1 MSHSGAGLEW
11 PQRVFSPRVLRQR
24 LLLVVCFL
32 VVCSLAAGLGPPAV
46 AQDRDETQNQLAE
59 VEREIEALQAELERD
74 RGALGRERE
83 ALRELDLA
91 LQANARDLADTQ
103 QAVETQQQEVKRL
116 EGERDAYLDQL
127 SQRQDD
133 LGEQVLAAWKLSRE
147 SRLKLIL
154 NQDDPARLGRILVY
168 YDLLGEAQAERISEL
183 RTVLEELDRMQVG
196 IDRELADLDA
206 LETQQAGQ
214 REVLQ
219 GQRGERIALLAAI
232 EQSLS
237 DGEARLE
244 ELRRNRRDLETLLE
258 RLGDALA
265 DIPADLGKGQHP
277 NERRGTLPMPVG
289 GRVLAAFGQPRS
301 ADLVWQGWLIAA
313 SPGESVRS
321 IAHGR
326 VAYAD
331 WLRGYGLLLI
341 LDHGDGF
348 MSLYGQNESLRVE
361 VGDWVE
367 PEEVISTVG
376 QGAQGSSGLYFEL
389 RRAGKAV
396 DPAGW
401 IRR

>member
-1 MSHSGAGLEW
+1 MGSSGAARSSRGRGPL
-11 PQRVFSPRVLRQR
+11 PRLAPLSR
-24 LLLVVCFL
+24 LALVTC
-32 VVCSLAAGLGPPAV
+32 LALSALTAW
-46 AQDRDETQNQLAE
+46 AQDRGETENQLAE
-59 VEREIEALQAELERD
+59 VKREIEALQASLERE

-83 ALRELDLA
+83 ALKALDLA
-91 LQANARDLADTQ
+91 LQANAQDLAGTQ
-103 QAVETQQQEVKRL
+103 AAVAAQQREVQRL
-116 EGERDAYLDQL
+116 EEERDSYLGQL
-127 SQRQDD
+127 AQRQDD
-133 LGEQVLAAWKLSRE
+133 LGEQVRAAWKLSRE

-168 YDLLGEAQAERISEL
+168 YDLLGDAQAERISEL
-183 RTVLEELDRMQVG
+183 RTVLAELDRMQLE
-196 IDRELADLDA
+196 IDDELADLDA
-206 LETQQAGQ
+206 LETQQARQ
-214 REVLQ
+214 RDELQ
-219 GQRGERIALLAAI
+219 GQRTERVSLLAAI
-232 EQSLS
+232 EQSLD
-237 DGEARLE
+237 DGEARLG

-277 NERRGTLPMPVG
+277 SERRGALPMPVP
-289 GRVLAAFGQPRS
+289 GRVLAAYGQPRTG
-301 ADLVWQGWLIAA
+301 DLTWQGWLIAA
-313 SPGESVRS
+313 RPGDAVRS

-367 PEEVISTVG
+367 ASDVISTVG
-376 QGAQGSSGLYFEL
+376 QGAQGRTGLYFEL

-396 DPAGW
+396 DPAAW

>member
-1 MSHSGAGLEW
+1 MNHRHAGH
-11 PQRVFSPRVLRQR
+11 PGTRRAVAPRRSTL
-24 LLLVVCFL
+24 LALLVL
-32 VVCSLAAGLGPPAV
+32 TTGIAAPAL
-46 AQDRDETQNQLAE
+46 AQDRDATESRLAE
-59 VEREIEALQAELERD
+59 VEREINALQSTLERE

-91 LQANARDLADTQ
+91 LQANARDLASTQ
-103 QAVETQQQEVKRL
+103 QAVATQQQEVERL

-127 SQRQDD
+127 AQRQDD
-133 LGEQVLAAWKLSRE
+133 LGEQVRAAWKLSRE

-168 YDLLGEAQAERISEL
+168 YDLLGEAQADRISEL
-183 RTVLEELDRMQVG
+183 RSVLAELDRMQAG
-196 IDRELADLDA
+196 IDRELADLDV
-206 LETQQAGQ
+206 LESQQEGQ
-214 REVLQ
+214 RDVLQ
-219 GQRGERIALLAAI
+219 DQRGERVALLAVI
-232 EQSLS
+232 EQSLT

-244 ELRRNRRDLETLLE
+244 ELGRNRRDLETLLE

-277 NERRGTLPMPVG
+277 SERRGAMPMPVA
-289 GRVLAAFGQPRS
+289 GRVLAAYGQPRT
-301 ADLVWQGWLIAA
+301 ADLVWQGWLISAA
-313 SPGESVRS
+313 PGDAVRS
-321 IAHGR
+321 IAKGR

-367 PEEVISTVG
+367 AEELISTVG
-376 QGAQGSSGLYFEL
+376 QGAEGSTGLYFEL

>member
-1 MSHSGAGLEW
+1 MTYRDAGH
-11 PQRVFSPRVLRQR
+11 PRGVASSRTALLA
-24 LLLVVCFL
+24 LLLL
-32 VVCSLAAGLGPPAV
+32 TTGLATPAL
-46 AQDRDETQNQLAE
+46 AQDRDETEGRLAE
-59 VEREIEALQAELERD
+59 VKREIEALQTTLERE

-83 ALRELDLA
+83 ALKELDLA
-91 LQANARDLADTQ
+91 LQANARDLAGTQ
-103 QAVETQQQEVKRL
+103 QAVATQQQEVERL

-133 LGEQVLAAWKLSRE
+133 LGEQVRAAWKLSRE

-168 YDLLGEAQAERISEL
+168 YDLLGEAQADRISEL
-183 RTVLEELDRMQVG
+183 RTVLAELDRMQAG
-196 IDRELADLDA
+196 IDRELADLDV
-206 LETQQAGQ
+206 LETQQEGQ
-214 REVLQ
+214 RAVLQ
-219 GQRGERIALLAAI
+219 GQREERAALLAVI

-244 ELRRNRRDLETLLE
+244 ELRSNRRDLETLLE

-277 NERRGTLPMPVG
+277 SERRGAMPMPVT
-289 GRVLAAFGQPRS
+289 GRVLAAYGQPRT
-301 ADLVWQGWLIAA
+301 ADLVWQGWLISA
-313 SPGESVRS
+313 SPGDAVRA
-321 IAHGR
+321 IAKGR

-367 PEEVISTVG
+367 AEEVISTVG
-376 QGAQGSSGLYFEL
+376 QGAEGRTGLYFEL

>member
-1 MSHSGAGLEW
+1 VNHRHAGHPGTW
-11 PQRVFSPRVLRQR
+11 RAVAPRRSTL
-24 LLLVVCFL
+24 LALLVL
-32 VVCSLAAGLGPPAV
+32 STGLAAPAL
-46 AQDRDETQNQLAE
+46 AQDRDATESRLAE
-59 VEREIEALQAELERD
+59 VEREINALQSTLERE

-91 LQANARDLADTQ
+91 LQANARNLASTQ
-103 QAVETQQQEVKRL
+103 QAVATQQQEVERL

-127 SQRQDD
+127 AQRQDD
-133 LGEQVLAAWKLSRE
+133 LGEQVRAAWKLSRE

-168 YDLLGEAQAERISEL
+168 YDLLGEAQADRISEL
-183 RTVLEELDRMQVG
+183 RSVLAELDRMQAG
-196 IDRELADLDA
+196 IDRELADLDV
-206 LETQQAGQ
+206 LESQQEGQ
-214 REVLQ
+214 RDVLQ
-219 GQRGERIALLAAI
+219 DQRGERVALLAVI
-232 EQSLS
+232 EQSLT

-244 ELRRNRRDLETLLE
+244 ELGRNRRDLETLLE

-277 NERRGTLPMPVG
+277 SERRGAMPMPVA
-289 GRVLAAFGQPRS
+289 GRVLAAYGQPRT
-301 ADLVWQGWLIAA
+301 ADLVWQGWLISAA
-313 SPGESVRS
+313 PGDAVRS
-321 IAHGR
+321 IAKGR

-367 PEEVISTVG
+367 AEELISTVG
-376 QGAQGSSGLYFEL
+376 QGAEGSTGLYFEL

>member
-1 MSHSGAGLEW
+1 LPCPEPCRRFCLAL
-11 PQRVFSPRVLRQR
+11 SPA
-24 LLLVVCFL
+24 LLLAGAL
-32 VVCSLAAGLGPPAV
+32 YAPAAI
-46 AQDRDETQNQLAE
+46 AQDRDETAVRLAE
-59 VEREIEALQAELERD
+59 VQQEIEALQSRLERE
-74 RGALGRERE
+74 RGDLGRERE
-83 ALRELDLA
+83 ALKELDLA
-91 LQANARDLADTQ
+91 LQENARVLAGTQ
-103 QAVETQQQEVKRL
+103 EAVAMQEGEVRRL
-116 EGERDAYLDQL
+116 EGERDAYLGQL
-127 SQRQDD
+127 SQRQED
-133 LGEQVLAAWKLSRE
+133 LGEQVRAAWKLSRE

-168 YDLLGEAQAERISEL
+168 YDLLGEAQGERISEL
-183 RTVLEELDRMQVG
+183 RTVLAELDRMQLA

-206 LETQQAGQ
+206 LEARQAAQ

-219 GQRGERIALLAAI
+219 GQRAERADLLAAI
-232 EQSLS
+232 EQSLT
-237 DGEARLE
+237 DGEARLG

-277 NERRGTLPMPVG
+277 SERRGALPMPVS
-289 GRVLAAFGQPRS
+289 GRVLAAYGQPRT
-301 ADLVWQGWLIAA
+301 ADLTWQGWLIAA
-313 SPGESVRS
+313 SPGDGVRS

-367 PEEVISTVG
+367 AGDLISTVG
-376 QGAQGSSGLYFEL
+376 QGALGRTGLYFEL

>member
-1 MSHSGAGLEW
+1 MTYRDAGHPRGGA
-11 PQRVFSPRVLRQR
+11 SPRKALLAV
-24 LLLVVCFL
+24 LLLTTG
-32 VVCSLAAGLGPPAV
+32 LATTAL
-46 AQDRDETQNQLAE
+46 AQDRDETEGRLAE
-59 VEREIEALQAELERD
+59 VKREIDALQTTLERE

-83 ALRELDLA
+83 ALKELDLA
-91 LQANARDLADTQ
+91 LQANARDLAGTQ
-103 QAVETQQQEVKRL
+103 QAVATQQQEVERL

-133 LGEQVLAAWKLSRE
+133 LGEQVRAAWKLSRE

-168 YDLLGEAQAERISEL
+168 YDLLGEAQADRISEL
-183 RTVLEELDRMQVG
+183 RTVLAELDRMQAG
-196 IDRELADLDA
+196 IDRELADLDI
-206 LETQQAGQ
+206 LEAQQEGQ
-214 REVLQ
+214 RAVLQ
-219 GQRGERIALLAAI
+219 GQREERVALLAVI

-277 NERRGTLPMPVG
+277 SERRGALPMPVT
-289 GRVLAAFGQPRS
+289 GRVLAAYGQPRT
-301 ADLVWQGWLIAA
+301 ADLVWQGWLISA
-313 SPGESVRS
+313 SPGDAVRA
-321 IAHGR
+321 IAKGR

-367 PEEVISTVG
+367 AEEVISTVG
-376 QGAQGSSGLYFEL
+376 QGAEGRTGLYFEL

>member
-1 MSHSGAGLEW
+1 MRFAS
-11 PQRVFSPRVLRQR
+11 
-24 LLLVVCFL
+24 FL
-32 VVCSLAAGLGPPAV
+32 LAAALSLPAP
-46 AQDRDETQNQLAE
+46 AQDRGETENRLAE
-59 VEREIEALQAELERD
+59 VQRDIEALQAELERE

-83 ALRELDLA
+83 ALKELDLA
-91 LQANARDLADTQ
+91 LQANARELAATQ
-103 QAVETQQQEVKRL
+103 QAAAVQQQEVERL
-116 EGERDAYLDQL
+116 EGERNAYLDQL

-133 LGEQVLAAWKLSRE
+133 LGEQLRAAWKLSRE

-168 YDLLGEAQAERISEL
+168 YDLLGEAQAERIGEL
-183 RTVLEELDRMQVG
+183 RSVVAELDRMQSA

-206 LETQQAGQ
+206 LETKQAGQ
-214 REVLQ
+214 RELLQ
-219 GQRGERIALLAAI
+219 GQREERVSLLAVI

-244 ELRRNRRDLETLLE
+244 ELGRNRRDLETLLE

-277 NERRGTLPMPVG
+277 NERRGALPMPVA
-289 GRVLAAFGQPRS
+289 GRVLAAYGQPRT

-313 SPGESVRS
+313 APGDTVGA
-321 IAHGR
+321 IAKGR

-367 PEEVISTVG
+367 AGDVISTVG
-376 QGAQGSSGLYFEL
+376 QGAQGRTGLYFEL
-389 RRAGKAV
+389 RRGGKAV

>member
-1 MSHSGAGLEW
+1 
-11 PQRVFSPRVLRQR
+11 VL
-24 LLLVVCFL
+24 
-32 VVCSLAAGLGPPAV
+32 
-46 AQDRDETQNQLAE
+46 AQDRDETESRLAE
-59 VEREIEALQAELERD
+59 VQREMEALQNTLERE

-83 ALRELDLA
+83 ALKELDLA
-91 LQANARDLADTQ
+91 LQANARELAETQ
-103 QAVETQQQEVKRL
+103 QAVATQRQEVQRL

-127 SQRQDD
+127 ARRQDD
-133 LGEQVLAAWKLSRE
+133 LGEQVRAAWKLSRE

-168 YDLLGEAQAERISEL
+168 YDLLGEAQAERIGEL
-183 RTVLEELDRMQVG
+183 RTALAELDRMQAD
-196 IDRELADLDA
+196 INRELTALDT
-206 LETQQAGQ
+206 LETQQARQ
-214 REVLQ
+214 RTVLQ
-219 GQRGERIALLAAI
+219 GQREERVTLLAVI

-277 NERRGTLPMPVG
+277 SERRGALPMPVP
-289 GRVLAAFGQPRS
+289 GRVLAAYGQPRT
-301 ADLVWQGWLIAA
+301 ADLLWQGWLIAA
-313 SPGESVRS
+313 APGDPVRA
-321 IAHGR
+321 IAKGR

-341 LDHGDGF
+341 IDHGDGF
-348 MSLYGQNESLRVE
+348 MSLYGQNESVRVE

-367 PEEVISTVG
+367 PGEVISTIG
-376 QGAQGSSGLYFEL
+376 QGAQGRTGLYFEL
-389 RRAGKAV
+389 RRGGKAV
-396 DPAGW
+396 DPAAW